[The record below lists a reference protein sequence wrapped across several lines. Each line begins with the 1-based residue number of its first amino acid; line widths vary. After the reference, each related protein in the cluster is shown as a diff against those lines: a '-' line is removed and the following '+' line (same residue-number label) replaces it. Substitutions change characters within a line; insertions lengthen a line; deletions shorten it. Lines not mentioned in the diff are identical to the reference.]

1 MPLKFSHHLNLMDI
15 LGTSIYVL
23 ELASL
28 TLGSLLN
35 VGFYDKFGFT
45 LTVFV
50 FMLTLIAVQ
59 STLGELVHPVFDMYI
74 LLYNLHMYSRKA

>member
-28 TLGSLLN
+28 TLGLFSNNSRVNLALLSYLLGK
-35 VGFYDKFGFT
+35 VQFHIE
-45 LTVFV
+45 
-50 FMLTLIAVQ
+50 IA
-59 STLGELVHPVFDMYI
+59 I
-74 LLYNLHMYSRKA
+74 LM